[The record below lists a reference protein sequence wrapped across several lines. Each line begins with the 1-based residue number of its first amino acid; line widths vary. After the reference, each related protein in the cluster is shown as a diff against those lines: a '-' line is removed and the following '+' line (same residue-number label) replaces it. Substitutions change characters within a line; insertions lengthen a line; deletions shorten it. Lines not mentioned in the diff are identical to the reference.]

1 MDKEVMT
8 DAESLMWHSL
18 TGMDEIC
25 SEGMMKDGGILLCR
39 TGSAILLV
47 NYEPV
52 NVAGGSA
59 MTLFPGDMIS
69 VGSSHDSFSFDAL
82 TFSPSILREASLDM
96 EQTVYSS
103 LREDRCRGGDKIVED
118 IVSNMFSLLDL
129 YFSQKG
135 CLCLKQLVVCQ
146 LKAFFI
152 GFHDY
157 LLRFPS
163 DAAPVEGSKRKRAL
177 FDSFMKMQE
186 EDFHKSRDVSYY
198 ADRLNIT
205 PKYLNTISKSIT
217 GHNAKSIIDHYVILK
232 LKQEL
237 SNSDCPIKQLAW
249 NYNFSDVSF
258 FTRYFRLHTGT
269 TPTAYRKSLIVSKI

>member
-52 NVAGGSA
+52 SVAGGSA

-103 LREDRCRGGDKIVED
+103 LREDRCRGGGKIVED